1 MQDLVDTV
9 NELGGIWLITADH
22 GNAEEMVQRDK
33 KGNPLKDEDG
43 RPVPLTAH
51 TLNQVMQLDGC
62 CCYTKLRPG
71 FAFSN
76 LSLMLQV
83 PVAIGG
89 PGLPKEIV
97 FRSDLKD
104 PGLANVGATVI
115 NLLGFQE
122 PDAKFNFEP
131 TLITSK

>member
-1 MQDLVDTV
+1 M
-9 NELGGIWLITADH
+9 E
-22 GNAEEMVQRDK
+22 
-33 KGNPLKDEDG
+33 P
-43 RPVPLTAH
+43 P
-51 TLNQVMQLDGC
+51 
-62 CCYTKLRPG
+62 PG
-71 FAFSN
+71 FTFSN
-76 LSLMLQV
+76 LSLVLQV

-89 PGLPKEIV
+89 PGLPKEIK
-97 FRSDLKD
+97 FRSDLED